1 MAHGIDFALVFVGP
15 ALWSPTFQEGQIT
28 GSKST
33 SLYNL
38 VLSIQNFIFQ
48 LINSFGVDHVYR
60 SIWQTILARDTSAW
74 AENWEAVARMA

>member
-15 ALWSPTFQEGQIT
+15 AGKTFQEGQIT
-28 GSKST
+28 GCKPTPQSG
-33 SLYNL
+33 L
-38 VLSIQNFIFQ
+38 VHSEFYFP
-48 LINSFGVDHVYR
+48 INSFGVDVYR

>member
-15 ALWSPTFQEGQIT
+15 ALWKTFQEGQIT
-28 GSKST
+28 GSKPTLQSG
-33 SLYNL
+33 L
-38 VLSIQNFIFQ
+38 VHSEFYFPM
-48 LINSFGVDHVYR
+48 INSFGVDHVYR